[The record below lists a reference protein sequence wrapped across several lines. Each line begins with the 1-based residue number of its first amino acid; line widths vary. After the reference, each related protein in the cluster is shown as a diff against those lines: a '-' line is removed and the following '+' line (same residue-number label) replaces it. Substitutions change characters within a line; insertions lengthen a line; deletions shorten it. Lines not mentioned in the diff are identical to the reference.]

1 MPFKKNQI
9 LMKIIVLGA
18 GLVGGPMALDLS
30 KDPSFEV
37 TVADINPRVLQNL
50 VDRQMPVVRKIVPV
64 VADLGD
70 PGGVARLVAEYD
82 MVINAVPGFMGFQ
95 TLKAI
100 IGAGKN
106 VVDIAF
112 FIEDPFQLDELA
124 REKNVTVIMD
134 MGVAPGM
141 CNVLIGYAD
150 HLLDETQ
157 NILYMVGGLP
167 EIREWPYEYKA
178 VFSPVDV
185 IEEYTRPA
193 RYIENG
199 KFIVKPALSDP
210 ELLNFPGIGTH
221 EAFNTD
227 GLRSLAHTI
236 KCANMKEKTLRYPG
250 HIEKMRL
257 LRETGFF
264 SQEEIEVH
272 GIRIKPMD
280 LTAKLLFPKWKLE
293 EGEVDITVM
302 KVMVEGIKD
311 GNLVRYSWDLFD
323 KYDPLTRI
331 HSMARTTGYSAT
343 IALRMIADGI
353 YTRKGISVPEYIGKQ
368 PECVEYMLNGLK
380 ERGVIYKPS
389 VFFPAIRNEDKC

>member
-1 MPFKKNQI
+1 
-9 LMKIIVLGA
+9 MKVIVLGA
-18 GLVGGPMALDLS
+18 GLVGGPMALDLAA
-30 KDPSFEV
+30 DPKFEV
-37 TVADINPRVLQNL
+37 TVADISPEALQN
-50 VDRQMPVVRKIVPV
+50 VVKRQTQGIRPITTMA
-64 VADLGD
+64 ADLAN
-70 PGGVARLVAEYD
+70 PANVTSLVSGFD

-100 IGAGKN
+100 IEAGKN

-112 FIEDPFQLDELA
+112 FIEDPFELDELA
-124 REKNVTVIMD
+124 RRKNVTAIMD

-150 HLLDETQ
+150 HLLDETE

-167 EIREWPYEYKA
+167 EVREWPYEYKA

-199 KFIVKPALSDP
+199 KLIVKPALSDP
-210 ELLNFPGIGTH
+210 ELLNFPGIGTL

-227 GLRSLAHTI
+227 GLRSLAHTV
-236 KCANMKEKTLRYPG
+236 KCPSMKEKTLRYPG
-250 HIEKMRL
+250 HIEKMRV

-264 SQEEIEVH
+264 SQDEIEVK

-280 LTAKLLFPKWKLE
+280 LTAKLLFPKWKLQ

-302 KVMVEGIKD
+302 QVMVEGKKA
-311 GNLVRYSWDLFD
+311 GKNVRCTWDLFD
-323 KYDPLTRI
+323 KYDPATRI

-343 IALRMIADGI
+343 VALRMIAAGL
-353 YTRKGISVPEYIGKQ
+353 YSHKGISVPEYIGRH
-368 PECVEYMLNGLK
+368 PECVKYMLEGLK
-380 ERGVIYKPS
+380 ERGVIYKET
-389 VFFPAIRNEDKC
+389 II